1 MRKFR
6 KLNELRIDLIKSLGI
21 ALLSPMST
29 IIFMGIIDKSYFSD
43 KLSLVG
49 IFASVFLSICG
60 LKCIDKVYV
69 VAENTDLANE
79 GVSDDG
85 FTD

>member
-1 MRKFR
+1 
-6 KLNELRIDLIKSLGI
+6 
-21 ALLSPMST
+21 
-29 IIFMGIIDKSYFSD
+29 MGIIDKSYFSD

-49 IFASVFLSICG
+49 IFASVFLSICA
-60 LKCIDKVYV
+60 LKCIDKVYA